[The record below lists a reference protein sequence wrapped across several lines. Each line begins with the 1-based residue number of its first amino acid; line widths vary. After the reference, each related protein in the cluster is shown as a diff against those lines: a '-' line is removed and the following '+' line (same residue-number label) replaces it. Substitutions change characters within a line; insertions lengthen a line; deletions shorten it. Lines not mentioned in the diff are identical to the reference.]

1 MATYLKFW
9 VNHFICI
16 FQHTRLQDVEDPKG
30 SLKALK
36 KDT

>member
-9 VNHFICI
+9 VNHFIHI
-16 FQHTRLQDVEDPKG
+16 FQHCRLQTVENPQG

-36 KDT
+36 KGT